1 MNLLIINFVIGF
13 ISDIV
18 LNVLSRYKVTQ
29 ILSSLLPYFK
39 ENGILKSA
47 ILAGITT
54 YISAYITLVVFG
66 QSIIGAFVVGYILD
80 IVIDKYNIFGD
91 SLKPYYK
98 TAGSGLWGG
107 MAIMFAMIISLFLNN
122 YIKYI

>member
-107 MAIMFAMIISLFLNN
+107 IAIMFAMIISLFI
-122 YIKYI
+122 IKNIK